1 MIAAGN
7 PAVFIR
13 TIGIMLI
20 DFSKNHFELFGLPAS
35 FQLDITQLEQAYRQ
49 LQAQVHPDKH
59 AHLGETEKRLA
70 LQWATQANHAY
81 QTLRQPLARARY
93 LLQLNGID
101 TQEETNTAMPADFLM
116 EQMEWREAIGDAK
129 AAQDITELEAL
140 LHRLR
145 REVQQ
150 MQQVVAQL
158 LDEQQAYAKAAE
170 LVRKLRFFEKLDSE
184 LGDAIEA
191 AL

>member
-13 TIGIMLI
+13 TTGIMLI
-20 DFSKNHFELFGLPAS
+20 DFSKNHFELFGLPPS
-35 FQLDITQLEQAYRQ
+35 FTLDMTQLEQAYRQ
-49 LQAQVHPDKH
+49 LQSQVHPDKH

-93 LLQLNGID
+93 LLQLNGVD

-116 EQMEWREAIGDAK
+116 EQMEWREAISDAK
-129 AAQDITELEAL
+129 AAQDINELEAL
-140 LHRLR
+140 SHRLR

-150 MQQVVAQL
+150 MQQSVAQL

>member
-7 PAVFIR
+7 PAVFFR

-20 DFSKNHFELFGLPAS
+20 DFSKNHFELFGLPVS
-35 FQLDITQLEQAYRQ
+35 FQLDMTQLEQAYRQ
-49 LQAQVHPDKH
+49 LQSQVHPDKH

-129 AAQDITELEAL
+129 AAQDINELEAL
-140 LHRLR
+140 SHRLR
-145 REVQQ
+145 REVQH
-150 MQQVVAQL
+150 MQLTVAQL
-158 LDEQQAYAKAAE
+158 LDEQQAYAMAAE
-170 LVRKLRFFEKLDSE
+170 LVRKLRFFEKLDNE

>member
-20 DFSKNHFELFGLPAS
+20 DFSKNHFELFGLPVS
-35 FQLDITQLEQAYRQ
+35 FQLDMTQLEQAYRQ
-49 LQAQVHPDKH
+49 LQSQVHPDKH

-129 AAQDITELEAL
+129 ATQDINELEAL
-140 LHRLR
+140 SHRLR
-145 REVQQ
+145 HEVQQ
-150 MQQVVAQL
+150 MQRIVAQL

-170 LVRKLRFFEKLDSE
+170 LVRKLRFFEKLDTE